1 MLFRFLREI
10 KALSRKPPKNK
21 DEQNEEKYDKFSI
34 YLWCSESDSSH
45 VDGNGWQSWRDKR
58 LLSNLKVSILVT

>member
-21 DEQNEEKYDKFSI
+21 EDEQKEEKYDKFSI
-34 YLWCSESDSSH
+34 
-45 VDGNGWQSWRDKR
+45 
-58 LLSNLKVSILVT
+58 